1 MKKKKLPKINLDDW
15 GTIEEGMP
23 KVKNKISLVPTGKD
37 GQEIEWYGR
46 SWAGVIDYAK
56 ALGLKYTDVGSL
68 IENTY
73 GDRTSF
79 KQIIFAQQVHKSL
92 SMLDYYR
99 RPRIK
104 VAPTGKESDMHYA
117 IRMDQKAI
125 FKLYKE
131 AGGSAMDKFKGIKK
145 MYDNVYKN
153 RKNFVEAY
161 LYEDK
166 KTEEQLKRIAE
177 ARCKALGH
185 KGLFEKI
192 EKDFIKNKKK

>member
-1 MKKKKLPKINLDDW
+1 MTKKKLPKINLDDW

-131 AGGSAMDKFKGIKK
+131 AGGSAKDRFKGIKK

-161 LYEDK
+161 LFEDK
-166 KTEEQLKRIAE
+166 KTEAQLKIIAE
-177 ARCKALGH
+177 ARCKALGY

>member
-1 MKKKKLPKINLDDW
+1 MTKKKLPKINLDDW

-131 AGGSAMDKFKGIKK
+131 AGGSA
-145 MYDNVYKN
+145 NKN
-153 RKNFVEAY
+153 E
-161 LYEDK
+161 
-166 KTEEQLKRIAE
+166 
-177 ARCKALGH
+177 
-185 KGLFEKI
+185 
-192 EKDFIKNKKK
+192 

>member
-68 IENTY
+68 LENTY

-117 IRMDQKAI
+117 IRMDQKSI

-131 AGGSAMDKFKGIKK
+131 AGGSAKDKFKGIKK

-161 LYEDK
+161 LFEDK
-166 KTEEQLKRIAE
+166 KTEAQLKRIAE
-177 ARCKALGH
+177 ARCKALGY